1 MKLHRVFAPVCCV
14 CLLVIGGWTSAR
26 SQTDSTAQLYKLLMV
41 DGSELVGTVVSSAPD
56 TVVFRTGSGMTMTIP
71 RTSIK
76 ELRPASGEYVGG
88 EYRRYDPNAS
98 RLLIGPT
105 GRPLKKGQGYFAA
118 YEIFFTYFGFG
129 ITDNISLGGG
139 ITLLPGAEGQLFYIA
154 PKVGISTVS
163 ENISLSLGGIYMNTT
178 ADDVGGLGAIF
189 AMGTFGPPTAS
200 FTAGLGYGYAEGEF
214 SGSPLLVFGGE
225 VQLSGSVKLLSEN
238 YVPVGA
244 DAVILSFGIRFFGE
258 RLSADLGF
266 FYPMSGGEGIDEGF
280 PLIPWLGFAYNF
292 GN

>member
-1 MKLHRVFAPVCCV
+1 M
-14 CLLVIGGWTSAR
+14 
-26 SQTDSTAQLYKLLMV
+26 LMV
-41 DGSELVGTVVSSAPD
+41 DGSELVGTIVSSVPD
-56 TVVFRTGSGMTMTIP
+56 TVVFKTGSGVTMVVP

-76 ELRPASGEYVGG
+76 ELRTASGEYIGG
-88 EYRRYDPNAS
+88 EYRRYDPNTS

-139 ITLLPGAEGQLFYIA
+139 ITLLPGAEGQLFYLA
-154 PKVGISTVS
+154 PKVGFSAAS
-163 ENISLSLGGIYMNTT
+163 ENISFSLGGIYMNTT
-178 ADDVGGLGAIF
+178 AEDIGGVGAVFL
-189 AMGTFGPPTAS
+189 MGTFGPPTAS

-238 YVPVGA
+238 YVPIGA

-258 RLSADLGF
+258 RLSADLGL
-266 FYPMSGGEGIDEGF
+266 FYPMSGGEGISEGF
-280 PLIPWLGFAYNF
+280 PFIPWLGFAYNF